1 MNNQSKRPLLAT
13 VVALAWPAMLEQAL
27 QTCVQYADSAM
38 VGRLGVQATAA
49 VGLTTTV
56 TWLTNS
62 PLWALGIG
70 VLACVARAVGAKDE
84 RTARSAAMQAVW
96 MALISGA
103 LLTLLTQWIAPH
115 LPGWLNADPEIRR
128 DGALYFSIV
137 CAPLIFRALSFILG
151 SALRASGDTRTP
163 MLVNLGMNA
172 INVVLNFFLI
182 FPTRAMVLLGRT
194 VTVPGAGWGV
204 AGAAVATAISVVF
217 SGSMMLVKVLQSK
230 AISPRGMKAQW
241 DRPVMTQ
248 CIKVG
253 LPVAL
258 QNLGVFSGQ
267 VVFSAQVTSLGKTAL
282 AAHSIAITAE
292 QAFYIPGFG
301 MEAAASTLCGNA
313 LGERDERKLDRISRT
328 VLMIS
333 VGLMTISGAILFAF
347 PRALMSLF
355 TQDAAVIASGAE
367 VLRIVACSEPM
378 YAALILFEGIYHGV
392 GQTKFPFFV
401 SLATMWGV
409 RVLGTAV
416 CVGTLGLGLSAV
428 WLCMVADNVAR
439 AVLLGIRY
447 FSGKWK
453 KSLDLKPIST
463 EE

>member
-1 MNNQSKRPLLAT
+1 
-13 VVALAWPAMLEQAL
+13 
-27 QTCVQYADSAM
+27 
-38 VGRLGVQATAA
+38 
-49 VGLTTTV
+49 
-56 TWLTNS
+56 
-62 PLWALGIG
+62 
-70 VLACVARAVGAKDE
+70 
-84 RTARSAAMQAVW
+84 

-128 DGALYFSIV
+128 EGALYFSIV
-137 CAPLIFRALSFILG
+137 CAPLIFRALSFILS

-416 CVGTLGLGLSAV
+416 CVGTLGLGLRAV

>member
-137 CAPLIFRALSFILG
+137 CAPLIFRALSFILS

-182 FPTRAMVLLGRT
+182 FPTRTKVLLGHA

-292 QAFYIPGFG
+292 
-301 MEAAASTLCGNA
+301 
-313 LGERDERKLDRISRT
+313 
-328 VLMIS
+328 
-333 VGLMTISGAILFAF
+333 
-347 PRALMSLF
+347 
-355 TQDAAVIASGAE
+355 
-367 VLRIVACSEPM
+367 
-378 YAALILFEGIYHGV
+378 
-392 GQTKFPFFV
+392 
-401 SLATMWGV
+401 
-409 RVLGTAV
+409 
-416 CVGTLGLGLSAV
+416 
-428 WLCMVADNVAR
+428 
-439 AVLLGIRY
+439 
-447 FSGKWK
+447 
-453 KSLDLKPIST
+453 
-463 EE
+463 

>member
-1 MNNQSKRPLLAT
+1 MA
-13 VVALAWPAMLEQAL
+13 
-27 QTCVQYADSAM
+27 
-38 VGRLGVQATAA
+38 LGVGYSVRVAYYIGAGETELVRTCLIQA
-49 VGLTTTV
+49 VLGSLI
-56 TWLTNS
+56 
-62 PLWALGIG
+62 LGIG
-70 VLACVARAVGAKDE
+70 AMAIGVPLSKVLPKWMGAAPAIRQD
-84 RTARSAAMQAVW
+84 AFLYM
-96 MALISGA
+96 LI
-103 LLTLLTQWIAPH
+103 LMVV
-115 LPGWLNADPEIRR
+115 LPGRTFHAV
-128 DGALYFSIV
+128 FS
-137 CAPLIFRALSFILG
+137 AIL
-151 SALRASGDTRTP
+151 RCMGDTRTP
-163 MLVNLGMNA
+163 MIVNTLINLL
-172 INVVLNFFLI
+172 NVVLNFFLI

-416 CVGTLGLGLSAV
+416 CVGALGLGLRAV

-453 KSLDLKPIST
+453 KTLDLKPIST